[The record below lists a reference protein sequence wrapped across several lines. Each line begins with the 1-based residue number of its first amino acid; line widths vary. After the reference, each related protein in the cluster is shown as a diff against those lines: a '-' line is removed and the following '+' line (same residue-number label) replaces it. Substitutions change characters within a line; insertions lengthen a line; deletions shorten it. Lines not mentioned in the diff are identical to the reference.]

1 MSARRHRELPKRPE
15 QHKEMYQI
23 MFVYSPPQ
31 YVPRRRL
38 GGRDKS
44 DATYSNHP
52 CLRYGTLSASRGAGF
67 NIQNLFRIKIRID
80 FVREVFLGGCAR
92 NGWEEVEF
100 CMQSSSTFRN
110 DKSGRRSRPS
120 QLWTLVLKR
129 WGAWIDGAEP
139 IAGAQLMC
147 HALDDVGECDSRAFC
162 ELRWTQR
169 SPSVRSSWID
179 IVIHCEQ
186 FGANSEAGD
195 GRGG

>member
-1 MSARRHRELPKRPE
+1 MSARRRRELPKHPG
-15 QHKEMYQI
+15 QHNEMYQVI
-23 MFVYSPPQ
+23 FVYSPPQ

-52 CLRYGTLSASRGAGF
+52 CLRYGTLSASRRAGF
-67 NIQNLFRIKIRID
+67 NIQNLFRIEIRID

-110 DKSGRRSRPS
+110 DKSERRSRPS
-120 QLWTLVLKR
+120 QLWVRVLKR
-129 WGAWIDGAEP
+129 WDAWIDGTEP

-147 HALDDVGECDSRAFC
+147 YALDDVGECDSRAFR
-162 ELRWTQR
+162 ELRWTQKA
-169 SPSVRSSWID
+169 PSVRSS
-179 IVIHCEQ
+179 
-186 FGANSEAGD
+186 
-195 GRGG
+195 